1 LPEYFERENLL
12 KKLYKEFKEF
22 ITQGNVIDLAI
33 GIIIG
38 SAFGAIVTSVVEN
51 LMMPPLGLLFGNA
64 NFADLYVVLKQGA
77 EALPSGATLQM
88 ARDAGSVTFN
98 YGQFLTD
105 LISFLILALGVFL
118 IVKGLNSLKASVMKP
133 VSEEETSTEKECPYC
148 QKTIPIKASRCPYC
162 TSHLEDNVGKL
173 E

>member
-1 LPEYFERENLL
+1 M
-12 KKLYKEFKEF
+12 KKLFAEFKEF
-22 ITQGNVIDLAI
+22 ITQGNVLDLAI

-38 SAFGAIVTSVVEN
+38 SAFGIIVNSVVEN

-64 NFADLYVVLKQGA
+64 NFTDFYIVLRQGA

-88 ARDAGSVTFN
+88 ARDAGAVTFN

-118 IVKGLNSLKASVMKP
+118 IVKGINSLAKSIKKP
-133 VSEEETSTEKECPYC
+133 DVSQEETPSEKECPYC
-148 QKTIPIKASRCPYC
+148 LKAIPINASRCPYC
-162 TSHLEDNVGKL
+162 TSHLDDTFGDDK
-173 E
+173 